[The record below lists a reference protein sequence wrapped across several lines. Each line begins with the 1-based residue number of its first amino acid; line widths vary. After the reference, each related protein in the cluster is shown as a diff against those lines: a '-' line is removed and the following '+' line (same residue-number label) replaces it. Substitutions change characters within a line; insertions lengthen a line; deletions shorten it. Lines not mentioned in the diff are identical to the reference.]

1 MPWAPSWCFFAS
13 LIIIVI
19 GNISSFVSEIA
30 VVTKLDCV
38 TASGGGVV
46 VLLGKESKESRIGE
60 EEGIIGGRGGVDIT
74 TFSILPLGCV
84 GFGE

>member
-1 MPWAPSWCFFAS
+1 
-13 LIIIVI
+13 
-19 GNISSFVSEIA
+19 
-30 VVTKLDCV
+30 
-38 TASGGGVV
+38 V